1 MKLKMFQRVFRQ
13 TILSNQFNVNFQP
26 FFDVKRF
33 SLSSIYSHNST
44 IYNLRPSRPFFL
56 YYKLMLPILKEENP
70 SHRHSVILHAVAEKW
85 RQLSE
90 KEKGKYKAMCKDN
103 RKEFKVHSSLHEI
116 KIMTDEVKELVH
128 DRTPQYTNSWHLA
141 MTDVMR
147 NDKKNR
153 LTRLYES
160 ERSEIQKRFDETR
173 QELEK
178 WKQRVEKD
186 GRAKTIIRN
195 LDKSLNIKLQSLQFD
210 KPKYCSP
217 PAFYFKQ
224 NFNSFKETTST
235 AKMQESQKK
244 WKTMSEEEKEPYYKA
259 ADKYYEDMIVWKE
272 KIYKDG
278 RINCIEAIKKSLNQL
293 KL

>member
-103 RKEFKVHSSLHEI
+103 RKEYKDHSSLHEI
-116 KIMTDEVKELVH
+116 KKMTDEVTELVH
-128 DRTPQYTNSWHLA
+128 DRPTKHRSSWHILFTDINTENVSNA
-141 MTDVMR
+141 MKSAWIEWEAMDD
-147 NDKKNR
+147 N
-153 LTRLYES
+153 
-160 ERSEIQKRFDETR
+160 ERSVYQKRFDETR
-173 QELEK
+173 QELDK
-178 WKQRVEKD
+178 WKQQVEKD
-186 GRAKTIIRN
+186 GRAKTIRN
-195 LDKSLNIKLQSLQFD
+195 LELSLNLKLQSLQID
-210 KPKYCSP
+210 KPKFV
-217 PAFYFKQ
+217 PAPVLYFQQ
-224 NFNSFKETTST
+224 NSYSIEVSH
-235 AKMQESQKK
+235 KK
-244 WKTMSEEEKEPYYKA
+244 WKTLNTAEKEPYYEA
-259 ADKYYEDMIVWKE
+259 SERYHEDMIVWKE

-278 RINCIEAIKKSLNQL
+278 RIKCIEAIKKSLTQL